1 MKAKEKLLGINYQYN
16 ELIDEMR
23 SAIGDDVKEQ
33 GGVVLLNED
42 CITVLLSHE
51 GRLGNDY
58 WDAVYPT
65 ALLVDDDSDELLM
78 KVHYS
83 SHPPRHKYTKE
94 DVLSLRDASYVV
106 DWDCGMSY
114 QHNVERLA
122 YIINKAHWLGE
133 EDE

>member
-1 MKAKEKLLGINYQYN
+1 
-16 ELIDEMR
+16 MR
-23 SAIGDDVKEQ
+23 DAIRDYVKEQ

-42 CITVLLSHE
+42 CITVLLRE
-51 GRLGNDY
+51 EDMRGNDY
-58 WDAVYPT
+58 WEAVYPM
-65 ALLVDDDSDELLM
+65 ALLVDEDTDELLM

-83 SHPPRHKYTKE
+83 YRPPRYKYTKE
-94 DVLSLRDASYVV
+94 DVLNLRDASYVV

-122 YIINKAHWLGE
+122 FIINQAHWLGE

>member
-1 MKAKEKLLGINYQYN
+1 MTAKEKLLEINEQYD
-16 ELIDEMR
+16 ELIDKMR
-23 SAIGDDVKEQ
+23 DAIRDYVKEQ
-33 GGVVLLNED
+33 GGVVVLNED
-42 CITVLLSHE
+42 CVTVLLSQE
-51 GRLGNDY
+51 NCRGVDCWR
-58 WDAVYPT
+58 AVYPM
-65 ALLVDDDSDELLM
+65 ALLIGDDNELLM

-83 SHPPRHKYTKE
+83 AHPPKYKYTKE
-94 DVLSLRDASYVV
+94 EVLALRDASYVV